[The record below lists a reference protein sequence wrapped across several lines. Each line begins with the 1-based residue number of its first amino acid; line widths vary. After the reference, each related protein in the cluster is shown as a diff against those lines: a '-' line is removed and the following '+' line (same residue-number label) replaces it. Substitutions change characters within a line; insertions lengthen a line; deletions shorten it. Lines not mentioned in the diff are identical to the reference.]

1 MNLVDLAGSER
12 QGKTGSTGD
21 RLKEATKINLSLSTL
36 GNVISSLVDGKSTHV
51 PYRDSKLT
59 RLLEDSLGGNTKTVM
74 VANIGPADYNFEE
87 TMSTLR
93 YANRAKN
100 IKNKPRINE
109 DPKDAMLREFQEEIA
124 RLKAQLGEGAGGG
137 VGPDGEPIRRRRRE
151 QRVVEK
157 TVNQVS
163 DARLDAIRE
172 TVRREM
178 EENHEKGL
186 EAAEAEKAQ
195 KIVRERANEAMQR
208 LMEEKTRTE
217 EERADLEMEFKK
229 QQAEASERFA
239 ALQAE
244 KDAQKVLED
253 KLASMQAKVMRGGT
267 NLLDQEERLREEQR
281 RQADQLAKIAAQEA
295 EASRRMKELQE
306 IQTITGDEYR
316 TLDEEI
322 ETKASKTRKLYDAYQ
337 RVVADTKDLDLE
349 FEREREDLLDSI
361 RALTR
366 EIKLKNLVLDAF
378 VPPDQIAV
386 LSRAATWDAREE
398 AWHVHGAAYSGNA
411 ARARREAAANPNP
424 NPSDKK
430 KKKMRKKRGG
440 YKNATAEV
448 SAEGRRER
456 RRLQRPRRR
465 VRRRHAESAR
475 RRHGVGLGE
484 TEAGVLEVQ
493 GDRARRGGRRRI
505 RIRIRIIGAA
515 GHGKVSRSAGQR
527 APDVELGAEKGGEAS
542 RRGDRTAERRDGDRE
557 LIARRDLPRAQRLR
571 LAAVSRDG

>member
-1 MNLVDLAGSER
+1 MVDLAGSER
-12 QGKTGSTGD
+12 QGKTGSTGI

-295 EASRRMKELQE
+295 EASLRMKELQE

-448 SAEGRRER
+448 SAEDVENVAVFNALADAYGGDTQRALVAATASDSEKLKLAYLKYKETVPGAEDGGGSGSGSGSSARPGTAKSRGRPGSARPMSSSGRRKEEKR
-456 RRLQRPRRR
+456 AAVGIGRLSDEMATASLSRDEIFPEPR
-465 VRRRHAESAR
+465 
-475 RRHGVGLGE
+475 GF
-484 TEAGVLEVQ
+484 
-493 GDRARRGGRRRI
+493 
-505 RIRIRIIGAA
+505 
-515 GHGKVSRSAGQR
+515 VSRR
-527 APDVELGAEKGGEAS
+527 
-542 RRGDRTAERRDGDRE
+542 
-557 LIARRDLPRAQRLR
+557 
-571 LAAVSRDG
+571 

>member
-1 MNLVDLAGSER
+1 MVDLAGSER
-12 QGKTGSTGD
+12 QGKTGSTGI

-267 NLLDQEERLREEQR
+267 NLLDQE
-281 RQADQLAKIAAQEA
+281 
-295 EASRRMKELQE
+295 
-306 IQTITGDEYR
+306 
-316 TLDEEI
+316 
-322 ETKASKTRKLYDAYQ
+322 
-337 RVVADTKDLDLE
+337 
-349 FEREREDLLDSI
+349 
-361 RALTR
+361 
-366 EIKLKNLVLDAF
+366 
-378 VPPDQIAV
+378 
-386 LSRAATWDAREE
+386 
-398 AWHVHGAAYSGNA
+398 
-411 ARARREAAANPNP
+411 
-424 NPSDKK
+424 
-430 KKKMRKKRGG
+430 
-440 YKNATAEV
+440 
-448 SAEGRRER
+448 
-456 RRLQRPRRR
+456 
-465 VRRRHAESAR
+465 
-475 RRHGVGLGE
+475 
-484 TEAGVLEVQ
+484 
-493 GDRARRGGRRRI
+493 
-505 RIRIRIIGAA
+505 
-515 GHGKVSRSAGQR
+515 
-527 APDVELGAEKGGEAS
+527 
-542 RRGDRTAERRDGDRE
+542 
-557 LIARRDLPRAQRLR
+557 
-571 LAAVSRDG
+571 